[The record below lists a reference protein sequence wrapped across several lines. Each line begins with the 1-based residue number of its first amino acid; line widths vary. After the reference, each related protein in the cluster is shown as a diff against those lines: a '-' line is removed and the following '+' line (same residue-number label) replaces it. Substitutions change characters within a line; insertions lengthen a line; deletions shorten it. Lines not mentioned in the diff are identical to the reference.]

1 MQAPRARYDT
11 LTNYLIQNCFQH
23 DIIDDTLLI
32 KKSGSHIILALV
44 YVDDIIFVSTVYA
57 IGIKF
62 VDIMTLQYE
71 MSMMDELTFFV
82 GLQVKQLPN
91 DILIFQRKIC
101 A

>member
-1 MQAPRARYDT
+1 MQAPRAWYDT

-44 YVDDIIFVSTVYA
+44 YVDDIIFVSTDYA

-62 VDIMTLQYE
+62 VDIMTL
-71 MSMMDELTFFV
+71 
-82 GLQVKQLPN
+82 
-91 DILIFQRKIC
+91 
-101 A
+101 